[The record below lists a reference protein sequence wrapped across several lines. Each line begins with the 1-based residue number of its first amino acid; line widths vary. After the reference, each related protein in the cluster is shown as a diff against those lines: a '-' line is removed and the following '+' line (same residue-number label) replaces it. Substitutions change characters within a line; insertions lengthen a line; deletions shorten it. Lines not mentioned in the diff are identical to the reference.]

1 MKTQSLVCLACA
13 AFSVSP
19 MSAGDFVNLDFEHPD
34 LSHAIADP
42 VVAGDFR
49 APTSEALQGWILT
62 ADVLPTT
69 QLFVTPPGGL
79 RPPVALTGGEGAIP
93 GTGVD
98 FGKYELYL
106 AAPSLAPNSL
116 QPVYRLSQ
124 TGTIPAGAAYLVYY
138 RTGGVAPAGTPGAFQ
153 ILINNASVPYT
164 EGRFTS
170 IGTADIA
177 AFAGQQV
184 SLEFVFPK
192 GGGEF
197 DIAGFTI
204 APEPSTYALFGLGGV
219 ALWWQCRRRSNS

>member
-1 MKTQSLVCLACA
+1 MKSQHLARLV
-13 AFSVSP
+13 FSVLVASSL
-19 MSAGDFVNLDFEHPD
+19 SAGDFVNLDFEHPD

-69 QLFVTPPGGL
+69 ELFVTPPGGL
-79 RPPVALTGGEGAIP
+79 RPPVALTGGEGTIP

-124 TGTIPAGAAYLVYY
+124 TGTIPAGATQLIYY
-138 RTGGVAPAGTPGAFQ
+138 RSGPGVGGPSSNPSLFQ
-153 ILINNASVPYT
+153 ILINGPQVPYT
-164 EGRFTS
+164 EAGIS
-170 IGTADIA
+170 YADVS
-177 AFAGQQV
+177 AFAGKEV
-184 SLEFVFPK
+184 NLEFLFLKP
-192 GGGEF
+192 GNSF
-197 DIAGFTI
+197 DIAGITI
-204 APEPSTYALFGLGGV
+204 APEPSTYALIGLAAL